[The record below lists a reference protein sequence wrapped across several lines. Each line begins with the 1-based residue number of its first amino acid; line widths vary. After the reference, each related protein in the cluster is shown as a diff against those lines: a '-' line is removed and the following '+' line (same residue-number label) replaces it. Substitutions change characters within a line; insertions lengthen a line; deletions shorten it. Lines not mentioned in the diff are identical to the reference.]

1 MESGDVGQVADEVIQ
16 HLTSLNNAKIRITLE
31 IDADIPEGIPE
42 DVARTVLENC
52 KTLKFEQQTL
62 DSETLE
68 S

>member
-1 MESGDVGQVADEVIQ
+1 MESGDVGQVTDEVIQ

>member
-1 MESGDVGQVADEVIQ
+1 MGQVADEVIQ